1 MRKLPDT
8 LDPITQL
15 HALHDAPDAHLTA
28 GDTAWDMH
36 PIDWQDAVDS
46 NGISRYP
53 RYEVRLADRDGKPRA
68 WLFTSSEM
76 ELAMGCDG
84 PRPHRLID
92 VYHALRLQ
100 LFPVDWMVH
109 FTRTGILVACGAGDA
124 LRVVDKIRVDNDM
137 SVVGMRHADGLRVVV
152 PSDVSVWDAASRLV
166 DGLGLVS
173 LEA

>member
-8 LDPITQL
+8 LDTITQL
-15 HALHDAPDAHLTA
+15 HAFHDAPDAHLTA

-53 RYEVRLADRDGKPRA
+53 RYEVRLADRDGRPRA
-68 WLFTSSEM
+68 WLFTSMDM
-76 ELAMGCDG
+76 ELAMGCDAM
-84 PRPHRLID
+84 RPHRLIG

-109 FTRTGILVACGAGDA
+109 FTHTGVLVACGAQDA
-124 LRVVDKIRVDNDM
+124 MRVMDTIRVDGDM
-137 SVVGMRHADGLRVVV
+137 SVVGIRHGDGVRVVI
-152 PSDVSVWDAASRLV
+152 PSDVGVRDAACRLV
-166 DGLGLVS
+166 DGLGLMGTGR
-173 LEA
+173 